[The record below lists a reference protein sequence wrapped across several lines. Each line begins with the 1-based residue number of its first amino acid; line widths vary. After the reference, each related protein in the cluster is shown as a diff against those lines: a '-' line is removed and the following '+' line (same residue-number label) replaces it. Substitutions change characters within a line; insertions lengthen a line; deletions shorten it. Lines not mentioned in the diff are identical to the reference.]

1 MRLTVT
7 GMAAILC
14 VLLSLCAVRAA
25 VADTS
30 PSPASTAPAASPQD
44 TAARAKDWLHR
55 LQTGDIDRAQLTA
68 QMSAALSPDKVTQ
81 ISSQFA
87 PLGDP
92 ASFTFLEQQ
101 PVPSDPTMTAYV
113 YRVVFKTTTLNEI
126 FSLDKDGKVA
136 GILFQP
142 AQ

>member
-1 MRLTVT
+1 M
-7 GMAAILC
+7 GAAGILC
-14 VLLSLCAVRAA
+14 ALLSLCAIRAA

-30 PSPASTAPAASPQD
+30 PSPGATAPASSAQD

-55 LQTGDIDRAQLTA
+55 LQTGAIDRSQLTE
-68 QMSAALSPDKVTQ
+68 QMNAALTADKVKQ
-81 ISSQFA
+81 ISSQFT

-92 ASFTFLEQQ
+92 QSFTFLEQQ